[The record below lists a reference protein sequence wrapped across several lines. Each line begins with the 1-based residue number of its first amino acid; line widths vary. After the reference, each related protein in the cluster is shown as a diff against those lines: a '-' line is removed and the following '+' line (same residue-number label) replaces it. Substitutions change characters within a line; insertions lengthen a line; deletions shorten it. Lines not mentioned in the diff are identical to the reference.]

1 MCRDYYKYI
10 YKKFFSKKKKL
21 GVATVRA
28 GNVIGGGDWS
38 SKRLIPDCINSIISK
53 KTIYLRNPKFNRP
66 WQHVLEPLWGY
77 LILAKKLYDLPQ
89 KYSGA
94 WNFGTNKGTITN
106 VLEIVR
112 KIINFWGDG
121 KVKFNKKKQFY
132 EQENLQLNISK
143 ARQKL
148 KWKPK
153 YSVTQSVKV
162 TTEWY
167 KKTLIAK
174 KHPLEITTE
183 QINEYMKKII
193 S

>member
-1 MCRDYYKYI
+1 M
-10 YKKFFSKKKKL
+10 
-21 GVATVRA
+21 
-28 GNVIGGGDWS
+28 
-38 SKRLIPDCINSIISK
+38 
-53 KTIYLRNPKFNRP
+53 
-66 WQHVLEPLWGY
+66 
-77 LILAKKLYDLPQ
+77 
-89 KYSGA
+89 
-94 WNFGTNKGTITN
+94 
-106 VLEIVR
+106 
-112 KIINFWGDG
+112 GDG
-121 KVKFNKKKQFY
+121 KVSLIKKNNF
-132 EQENLQLNISK
+132 K

>member
-1 MCRDYYKYI
+1 MLERLLI
-10 YKKFFSKKKKL
+10 F
-21 GVATVRA
+21 GERV
-28 GNVIGGGDWS
+28 
-38 SKRLIPDCINSIISK
+38 RLI
-53 KTIYLRNPKFNRP
+53 
-66 WQHVLEPLWGY
+66 
-77 LILAKKLYDLPQ
+77 
-89 KYSGA
+89 
-94 WNFGTNKGTITN
+94 
-106 VLEIVR
+106 
-112 KIINFWGDG
+112 
-121 KVKFNKKKQFY
+121 KKQFY

-183 QINEYMKKII
+183 QINEYMKNNFIIKIHVSI
-193 S
+193 SKYFDELL